1 MSSASDSNLP
11 AQILPKTLTCKG
23 MLWFLSTSSQ
33 MKFWSSKKWM
43 RIHQDEHIGYEPVYY
58 SAWNGQPTLRM
69 TDVAKPEVSQVQVT
83 LRNQLV
89 NVTPAKK

>member
-1 MSSASDSNLP
+1 MSSTSDSNLP
-11 AQILPKTLTCKG
+11 VQILPKTLTCKG

-43 RIHQDEHIGYEPVYY
+43 RIHQDEHIGYGPVY
-58 SAWNGQPTLRM
+58 SAWNGQPTLRV
-69 TDVAKPEVSQVQVT
+69 TDVAKSEVSQVQVT

-89 NVTPAKK
+89 NVTRASK